1 MTALQPSFPALEPA
15 SRTWVGGQP
24 GQDIFTA
31 ASGIETRIMFGAQAY
46 GQVLTLSYA
55 NISEDDARLFDT
67 HYAFTRGSFT
77 AFVLPKETYAG
88 MQVPFFPQN
97 TMWRYSGAPEIVSV
111 QPDVHSVNVT
121 LICVDS

>member
-46 GQVLTLSYA
+46 GQVLTLSYS

-67 HYAFTRGSFT
+67 HYAFTRGSIYCIHPAQRNIRRNASTF
-77 AFVLPKETYAG
+77 LPPK
-88 MQVPFFPQN
+88 
-97 TMWRYSGAPEIVSV
+97 
-111 QPDVHSVNVT
+111 HNVA
-121 LICVDS
+121 V

>member
-1 MTALQPSFPALEPA
+1 MTVLQPTYPALEPT

-24 GQDIFTA
+24 GQDVFTA
-31 ASGIETRIMFGAQAY
+31 ASGIETRIMFGARAF

-55 NISEDDARLFDT
+55 NISEDEARLFDT

-77 AFVLPKETYAG
+77 AFQLPTETYAG
-88 MQVPFFPQN
+88 MQQSFFPPN
-97 TMWRYSGAPEIVSV
+97 VTWRYSGPPEITSV

>member
-46 GQVLTLSYA
+46 GQVLT
-55 NISEDDARLFDT
+55 
-67 HYAFTRGSFT
+67 
-77 AFVLPKETYAG
+77 P
-88 MQVPFFPQN
+88 
-97 TMWRYSGAPEIVSV
+97 
-111 QPDVHSVNVT
+111 
-121 LICVDS
+121 

>member
-1 MTALQPSFPALEPA
+1 MTSLQPTFPALEPT
-15 SRTWVGGQP
+15 SRSWVGGQP

-31 ASGIETRIMFGAQAY
+31 ASGVETRIIFGAQAY

-55 NISEDDARLFDT
+55 NISEDDARMFDL
-67 HYAFTRGSFT
+67 HYVDTRGSFT
-77 AFVLPKETYAG
+77 AFTLPIETFAG
-88 MQVPFFPQN
+88 MQAPFNPQN
-97 TMWRYSGAPEIVSV
+97 VFWRYSGPPEITSV